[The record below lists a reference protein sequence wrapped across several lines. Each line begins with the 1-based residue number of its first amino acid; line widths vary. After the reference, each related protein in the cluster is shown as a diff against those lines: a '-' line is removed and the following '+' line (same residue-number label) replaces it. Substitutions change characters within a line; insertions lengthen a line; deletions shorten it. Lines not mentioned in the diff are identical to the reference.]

1 MKIVTLTLVVIAV
14 VFITEVSISAQTV
27 NPASVNPANSAKMSR
42 VYQLVGEVISLDK
55 TASQV
60 NIKTKENE
68 LVPLS
73 LDAKTD
79 YERVPP
85 GEITLNNAVPVTLAD
100 MAVGDQVYARGM
112 ISEDGNRAPVRQL
125 VIMSHVDIAR
135 KHEQER
141 AEWRKRGIV
150 GSIKSINNNSKEIAV
165 LARVPEG
172 NRLITIN
179 AGDSVRYRRY
189 EPESVKFSSALPSS
203 FAELKVGDQLRA
215 LGDKN
220 SDGTRFTAEEIVSG
234 TFRTLV
240 GTITEVNAA
249 TAEIKINELSTKR
262 PLTIVTKEESL
273 IRRISPELIAQL
285 VPRKGQPSP
294 GAQGTAP
301 PAKTSGPAAN
311 KKLDVEEE
319 LEKLEVQ
326 SISELQPGEMV
337 IVTSTIGKDASRLT
351 ATALISGVNPL
362 VKALQ
367 ASAPPKSSRNEL
379 NTALGLPSSLQS
391 ISIGLP

>member
-1 MKIVTLTLVVIAV
+1 MKIVTFTLVVIAV
-14 VFITEVSISAQTV
+14 VLITGLSISAQTV
-27 NPASVNPANSAKMSR
+27 NPASVNTANSAKVSR

-60 NIKTKENE
+60 NIKTKENQ
-68 LVPLS
+68 LVPLL

-79 YERVPP
+79 YKRVPP
-85 GEITLNNAVPVTLAD
+85 GETTLSNAVPVTLAE

-172 NRLITIN
+172 TRIITIN
-179 AGDSVRYRRY
+179 AGDSIRYRRY

-262 PLTIVTKEESL
+262 PLTVVTKEESL
-273 IRRISPELIAQL
+273 IRRISPELIALLIPQ
-285 VPRKGQPSP
+285 KGQPSP
-294 GAQGTAP
+294 GAQGAAP
-301 PAKTSGPAAN
+301 AAKTSDPAAN
-311 KKLDVEEE
+311 KKPDVEEE
-319 LEKLEVQ
+319 LEKLKVQ
-326 SISELQPGEMV
+326 AISELRPGEMV

-351 ATALISGVNPL
+351 AITVISGVNPL

-367 ASAPPKSSRNEL
+367 ANAPPSPSRNQL